1 MIDHCSLYW
10 KKFGGGGIY
19 VLYFVEAPIF
29 FYWWWIYLLII
40 HLYLVPMGL
49 CPLYKLT
56 NY

>member
-10 KKFGGGGIY
+10 KKIGGGGIY
-19 VLYFVEAPIF
+19 MLYFVEAPIF

-49 CPLYKLT
+49 CPLYKLI